1 MLSNTAADRIA
12 APSSASATIGRGKK
26 ERRRGAVKR
35 PLVSQSAAAFPLLP
49 PSPLLE
55 DLFSQD
61 GDREQEEI
69 DRVTYIT
76 HPGDRAL

>member
-1 MLSNTAADRIA
+1 M
-12 APSSASATIGRGKK
+12 
-26 ERRRGAVKR
+26 VKR
-35 PLVSQSAAAFPLLP
+35 PLVSQSAA
-49 PSPLLE
+49 SSLLE

-76 HPGDRAL
+76 HPEDQL